1 MSNLKNGDLIM
12 IKYNGE
18 EVKAKFLKTNAD
30 GSKLNV
36 LAKGKLTWIPV
47 SDHIG
52 MAEPLDLSKKKDD
65 KVVGSA
71 DAKKD
76 SRESKGAKKD
86 SRESKKIESSE
97 LAEQGQEPSTE
108 VEAGQNKGGGESS
121 SNEKEI
127 SLTKHQAAVLD
138 FLISKGEGGSENPY
152 EISVETGLLV
162 PQIEKAAEGLV
173 KAGLILRS
181 ESKETGVILSL
192 TQKGFTM
199 KTAAKKSATKNRAA
213 VKKMKPAAKGD
224 AVVSKRDQVIA
235 LLKDKSL
242 TINDIAEK
250 LDTDPNYV
258 REIKTSIS
266 KKIEEP
272 ESGSTKAKIWKMLK
286 DGKSVKEVAEKMEKS
301 SVYVYKIQKQMV
313 SSGHL

>member
-12 IKYNGE
+12 IRYNGE
-18 EVKAKFLKTNAD
+18 EAKAKFLKKNAD
-30 GSKLNV
+30 ETKLNV
-36 LAKGKLTWIPV
+36 FAKGKLLWVPAT
-47 SDHIG
+47 DFIG
-52 MAEPLDLSKKKDD
+52 MAEPLSIVKNDGGDD
-65 KVVGSA
+65 KVVAEKSA
-71 DAKKD
+71 KD
-76 SRESKGAKKD
+76 PKKD
-86 SRESKKIESSE
+86 SRESKKTKETKIAAPKE
-97 LAEQGQEPSTE
+97 AEQGQETPSG
-108 VEAGQNKGGGESS
+108 VEAGENTGGGESS

-138 FLISKGEGGSENPY
+138 YLITKGEGGSDDPLT
-152 EISVETGLLV
+152 ISEETGLLV
-162 PQIEKAAEGLV
+162 PQINKAADGLA
-173 KAGLILRS
+173 KAGLITRD
-181 ESKETGVILSL
+181 ESKETGIKLIL

-199 KTAAKKSATKNRAA
+199 STKKKSTKNRAA
-213 VKKMKPAAKGD
+213 VKKMKPAAKGE
-224 AVVSKRDQVIA
+224 ASLSKRDQVIA
-235 LLKDKSL
+235 LLKDKAL

-272 ESGSTKAKIWKMLK
+272 ETNTTKGKIWKMLK
-286 DGKSVKEVAEKMEKS
+286 DGKTAKEVADKVGKS